1 MALRRVRLWRY
12 GGGGGASSLP
22 LLGKKSTGQLAD
34 AGWPVL
40 YGGGGLCALHL
51 HHATE
56 AHEGHGKETR

>member
-1 MALRRVRLWRY
+1 MALRWGRLGFLR
-12 GGGGGASSLP
+12 SP
-22 LLGKKSTGQLAD
+22 LLEKNNTGQLAD

-40 YGGGGLCALHL
+40 YGEGGLCALHL

>member
-1 MALRRVRLWRY
+1 MVLRRRRWGFL
-12 GGGGGASSLP
+12 LP
-22 LLGKKSTGQLAD
+22 LCSGKNNTGQLAD

-40 YGGGGLCALHL
+40 YGRGSLCALHL

>member
-12 GGGGGASSLP
+12 GRDDGAPSFP
-22 LLGKKSTGQLAD
+22 LLGKNSTGQLAD

-40 YGGGGLCALHL
+40 YGGRGLYALHL

>member
-1 MALRRVRLWRY
+1 MALRRGEAGLPP
-12 GGGGGASSLP
+12 SL
-22 LLGKKSTGQLAD
+22 LLGENNTGQLAD

-40 YGGGGLCALHL
+40 YGGRGLCALHL